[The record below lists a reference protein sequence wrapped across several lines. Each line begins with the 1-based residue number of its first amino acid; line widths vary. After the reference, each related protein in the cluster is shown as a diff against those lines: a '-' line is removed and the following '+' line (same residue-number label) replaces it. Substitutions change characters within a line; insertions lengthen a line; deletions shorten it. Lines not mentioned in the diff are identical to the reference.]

1 MEKIIEFV
9 ANNYVWFLT
18 FTILLIFA
26 LIGYIYD
33 TKKSS
38 EDLVKKSE
46 DEINEEMLENL
57 VVPEGK
63 SLAETVNISKNVNPE
78 TRKVEL
84 TDSDILNNN
93 SEGNNTQNNI

>member
-9 ANNYVWFLT
+9 GNNYVWFLT

-33 TKKSS
+33 TKRSK

-46 DEINEEMLENL
+46 DEINEELLENL

-63 SLAETVNISKNVNPE
+63 SLADTVNASKNINPE
-78 TRKVEL
+78 TKKVEL
-84 TDSDILNNN
+84 TDSTILNNN
-93 SEGNNTQNNI
+93 SEVDNSQDNI

>member
-9 ANNYVWFLT
+9 GNNYVWFLT
-18 FTILLIFA
+18 LTILLIFA

-33 TKKSS
+33 TKRDK

-63 SLAETVNISKNVNPE
+63 SLAESVNASKNINPE
-78 TRKVEL
+78 TKAVEL
-84 TDSDILNNN
+84 TDSTILNNN
-93 SEGNNTQNNI
+93 NEVNNNQNNN

>member
-78 TRKVEL
+78 TKKVEL

>member
-33 TKKSS
+33 TKRSS

-63 SLAETVNISKNVNPE
+63 SLADTVNASKNINPE
-78 TRKVEL
+78 TRTVEL
-84 TDSDILNNN
+84 TDSEILNNN
-93 SEGNNTQNNI
+93 EVNNTQNNI

>member
-9 ANNYVWFLT
+9 ANHYVWFLT

-46 DEINEEMLENL
+46 DEMNEEILENL

-63 SLAETVNISKNVNPE
+63 SLADSVNVSKNINPE
-78 TRKVEL
+78 TKQVEL
-84 TDSDILNNN
+84 TDESITKN
-93 SEGNNTQNNI
+93 ENNI

>member
-63 SLAETVNISKNVNPE
+63 SLAETVNISKNVNSE